1 MVALDEVAV
10 CLEIRRIGHG
20 TPRHILGEQT
30 LHMANTL
37 YDSGQ
42 HIRVYLAR
50 HQNKILPD
58 TPSPVII
65 KPLGKLLTAW
75 RSGPLGQGTLAG
87 R

>member
-1 MVALDEVAV
+1 MVALDKVAV

-20 TPRHILGEQT
+20 TPQHILGEQT

-37 YDSGQ
+37 YDSAQ
-42 HIRVYLAR
+42 QICLYLTR

-58 TPSPVII
+58 MPSPVIM

-75 RSGPLGQGTLAG
+75 RSGLLGQGTLAS